1 MVKINQRFL
10 KKSFTALLVML
21 SSVGTASLSADVSLV
36 LGAGL
41 GQYQFTQHRN
51 AFDVYSK
58 IAPGGIVSF
67 PSADL
72 VQNVATMEG
81 ITPVEYEGRER
92 KAFAELEYY
101 VGQNKVL
108 SFTGGISY
116 TEGKQL
122 CLSNCGDIDRA
133 NYLVSVAK
141 NIVALPQDQQL
152 LASYIYYSRP
162 DLLDRD
168 AMKSKHTL
176 LDLGLNFHLNPN
188 GSVDPYFGAVGGFGI
203 CSVSTTSVDACT
215 AFKYGGRLGFR
226 FNFSKVLFLN
236 VQAGLNRV
244 EYNLTK
250 KSGITLAETTLSSV
264 KMKIPTPER
273 ELLFGIGLNL

>member
-1 MVKINQRFL
+1 MIKINQRIL
-10 KKSFTALLVML
+10 KSSFTALLVML
-21 SSVGTASLSADVSLV
+21 TSVATASLSADVSVV
-36 LGAGL
+36 LGGGL

-58 IAPGGIVSF
+58 LYPGGVLSF
-67 PSADL
+67 PSSDL

-81 ITPVEYEGRER
+81 ITPVKYEGRER

-116 TEGKQL
+116 TEGKQM

-141 NIVALPQDQQL
+141 NVLSLPQDQQL

-162 DLLDRD
+162 ELLDRD

-176 LDLGLNFHLNPN
+176 IDLGLNFHLNPN
-188 GSVDPYFGAVGGFGI
+188 GSVDPYLGAVGGFGV
-203 CSVSTTSVDACT
+203 CSVSSTNVDACT
-215 AFKYGGRLGFR
+215 AFKYGGRFGLR

-250 KSGITLAETTLSSV
+250 KSGITLAETALSSV

-273 ELLFGIGLNL
+273 ELLVGIGLNL